1 MNIKDAYIEIDRL
14 FDAGEI
20 SDATYQTAADWIGLC
35 VIDEQG
41 DEEIVKSTLEVYT
54 TATIDELKKD
64 RHEDLIG
71 WKDEIHDEEFAERF
85 EIGDGFKYSTIEEHF
100 KDINFE
106 FLHELIKTY
115 FTKE

>member
-1 MNIKDAYIEIDRL
+1 MTIKAAYIEIDRL

-20 SDATYQTAADWIGLC
+20 SDATYQTAAGWIGLC
-35 VIDEQG
+35 DIYEQG
-41 DEEIVKSTLEVYT
+41 DDEIVKSTLVVYT

-71 WKDEIHDEEFAERF
+71 WKEEINDEEFAERF